1 MAVARM
7 LRATVVVH
15 KAAVDDVV
23 DRLQSAGALDLEAV
37 PYELPGRAVSS
48 DDEARLRWLDEQ
60 IADAKF
66 VVEVLGKRREDDRP
80 FAAFVSEKIHLDA
93 GSFEALEPDAAFQT
107 LYQECLTLT
116 DRIASGER
124 ERERLRHLIA
134 ELEPWRDL
142 RIEVQRLRDTEQVRL
157 LTGTVPAAQGAAI
170 RQRLREVSP
179 LISVEELGP
188 VGSRAAWV
196 VLAHRSV
203 VDEARATLALTSYR
217 DVAFPSGVAGYP
229 AEEIELARD
238 AIARIEEERD
248 RYEERLRELAARRY
262 RDVVA
267 LLEALLSEREAVLAR
282 ESMGATDRTVV
293 ITGWVPAKRRAEL
306 EASLAAAGHLV
317 DYELREPLPDEEPPV
332 ELDNPRLLKPF
343 ELLTD
348 LYGRPRYRDIDPT
361 PLIAPFFLLFFS
373 ICIGD
378 VGYGLMLIA
387 GFWFIKHRIDVAWGV
402 KRFCDLMMLG
412 GVGAMVAGV
421 AFGSYFALDYEAV
434 RAVVPVPRLLD
445 PLGQLTTFL
454 LFTVVIGMVQVFF
467 GVLVAAYD
475 AARQQDYSSAIGDQL
490 STILL
495 AALIGVAA
503 AVPAATGWALALGL
517 GGAMLLKGHAIEAAL
532 AKDEQVAA
540 WDRAIG
546 VGWVVLFIAWV
557 MVLAFDGPA
566 VAGWILLACTAVGLA
581 VSKSVR
587 RAVAGLLGGAYAV
600 YGMTSFMGD
609 ILSYTRLAA
618 LGLSGT
624 LVGMVFNILANLVWS
639 GASGLFSR
647 GPVGIVAGAV
657 VALLAAAVFV
667 GGHVFNVVI
676 NLLGAFVHPARL
688 QFVEFFGKF
697 YGNGGTPF
705 APFAYK
711 TKAVVLHPAGAQ
723 REGGVRS

>member
-7 LRATVVVH
+7 LKATVLVH
-15 KAAVDDVV
+15 RAAASDAVE
-23 DRLQSAGALDLEAV
+23 RLQAAGALDVEAT
-37 PYELPGRAVSS
+37 PYELDRALAPE
-48 DDEARLRWLDEQ
+48 DEARLRWLDEQ
-60 IADAKF
+60 IADARF

-80 FAAFVSEKIHLDA
+80 FAAFVSEKIHVDA
-93 GSFEALEPDAAFQT
+93 ERFESLEPDETFRS

-116 DRIASGER
+116 DRLASGER
-124 ERERLRHLIA
+124 ERERLRHLVA

-142 RIEVQRLRDTEQVRL
+142 HLQVERLRDTTQVRL
-157 LTGTVPAAQGAAI
+157 IAGTVPASQAAAI

-196 VLAHRSV
+196 VLIHRSV
-203 VDEARATLALTSYR
+203 VEEARAALAAT
-217 DVAFPSGVAGYP
+217 AFREASFPAGVRGYP
-229 AEEIELARD
+229 AEEIEIARD
-238 AIARIEEERD
+238 AIARIEEERALF
-248 RYEERLRELAARRY
+248 EQRLRELAEKHY
-262 RDVVA
+262 RDA
-267 LLEALLSEREAVLAR
+267 ATLLEALLSEREALLAR
-282 ESMGATDRTVV
+282 ELMGATERTVV
-293 ITGWVPAKRRAEL
+293 ITGWVPAKRRHDL
-306 EASLAAAGHLV
+306 EASLAAAGDLV
-317 DYELREPLPDEEPPV
+317 DWELRDPLPDEEPPV
-332 ELDNPRLLKPF
+332 ELENPPLLKPF

-348 LYGRPRYRDIDPT
+348 LYGRPKYREIDPT
-361 PLIAPFFLLFFS
+361 PLLAPFFLLFFS

-387 GFWFIKHRIDVAWGV
+387 GFWFIKHRIDVAPGV

-412 GVGAMVAGV
+412 GAGAIAAGV

-445 PLGQLTTFL
+445 PLGELTTFL
-454 LFTVVIGMVQVFF
+454 LVTVVIGMAQVFF
-467 GVLVAAYD
+467 GVLVAAYQ
-475 AARQQDYSSAIGDQL
+475 AARERDWSSAVGDQL

-503 AVPAATGWALALGL
+503 AVPGAAGWALALGL
-517 GGAMLLKGHAIEAAL
+517 GFTMLLKGHALEAAL
-532 AKDEQVAA
+532 ARDAEVAS
-540 WDRAIG
+540 WDRALGIG
-546 VGWVVLFIAWV
+546 WVALFVVWLAVLAFGGPAVVGWV
-557 MVLAFDGPA
+557 
-566 VAGWILLACTAVGLA
+566 LLAGTVVGLA

-587 RAVAGLLGGAYAV
+587 RAVVGLLGGAYAV

-624 LVGMVFNILANLVWS
+624 LVGMVFNILAKLVWS
-639 GASGLFSR
+639 GAEGLFSK
-647 GPVGIVAGAV
+647 GPVGIVFGAV
-657 VALLAAAVFV
+657 VAALAAAVFV
-667 GGHVFNVVI
+667 GGHTFNVVI

-705 APFAYK
+705 SPLSYK
-711 TKAVVLHPAGAQ
+711 TKAVVLHPAGVQ
-723 REGGVRS
+723 QEGGARS